1 MAQLAIITDFDG
13 TLMEQD
19 VGVAIERK
27 LGLLRQPQ
35 VQEATDRFRRKEIG
49 SYEWIQVAFPLLDGR
64 QAEVDEVLEQVELRE
79 GARAF
84 LHFCERERLPVTILS
99 DGMHYYIEQIVQRQG
114 IRVAGFIGNPITYGA
129 DGEFR
134 FGLQNDNPACKWC
147 GCCKANVVKKLKEQ
161 GALIIYIGD
170 GSSDYYGSG
179 FADWVFARSSLARYL
194 QQEGAPYYPYATF
207 DDVLDVVAP
216 QLALFRA
223 GTAPR
228 RLGERKPTICR
239 FVENG

>member
-1 MAQLAIITDFDG
+1 MITDFDG

-35 VQEATDRFRRKEIG
+35 VLEATDRFRRKEIG
-49 SYEWIQVAFPLLDGR
+49 SYDWIQVAFPLLEGR
-64 QAEVDEVLEQVELRE
+64 QAEVDEVLEQVALRQ

-84 LHFCERERLPVTILS
+84 LQFCEAEQLPVTILS
-99 DGMHYYIEQIVQRQG
+99 DGMHYYIERIVERLQ
-114 IRVAGFIGNPITYGA
+114 IRVEGLISNPITFGE

-147 GCCKANVVKKLKEQ
+147 GCCKASVVKRLKET
-161 GALIIYIGD
+161 GWNIIYIGD
-170 GSSDYYGSG
+170 GSSDYYGSR
-179 FADWVFARSSLARYL
+179 FADWVFARSSLARNL
-194 QQEGAPYYPYATF
+194 EQEGAPFYPYTTF
-207 DDVLDVVAP
+207 DDVLQVVKP
-216 QLALFRA
+216 QLELFRA

-228 RLGERKPTICR
+228 RLGERQPTICR
-239 FVENG
+239 FM